1 MKNKDREIGN
11 LNTRIEEIK
20 GQSERDRMI
29 LLDVG
34 FHKSKL
40 RENTILSPE
49 KNKSKIENQQNE
61 ENKEKIIQN
70 TPVVMVGFFDSEDI
84 FHKTRLIQNS
94 SDLKIDKNSA
104 EELTK
109 LIKYCNKETL
119 TETGDSIC
127 MKKSNKFQQFPE
139 IKSFVI
145 SHEDSSSIKIFP
157 SKRKYGSLPDNNLNS
172 INLVIP
178 KIEKRKKKS
187 MKRAKSIDLL
197 NIEKNVVN
205 DRRKLSVENKL
216 ESSDNDKKSE
226 KSMEKSITE
235 YSISSDKNSSARSSK
250 KIKYRIIENI
260 LKEPVTENNSID
272 KSRGK
277 KAERKKI
284 KREENKVKSGK
295 NKNHLSHKSRRSM
308 VVGNKDQMNYKILDL
323 SNIESNFYEEFDSKN
338 ISYQSGNRKKSTEND
353 QLLNRLSNSSINPEK
368 STKNKKLPLNDS
380 QISNIVESPRMI
392 NPSFINKFSKIKEKK
407 FPEAL
412 SSVRKVKSLKETPII
427 QPKDQI
433 ASKNDNSKHNEIN
446 YINRSES
453 IQVDINPIAYNE
465 ITSPQVHSTMHHL
478 RKLLKEI
485 SLDPD
490 RKKNLTKDADYMK
503 RASDLGELILD
514 IFSNNNQEK
523 KEEKLLEKLE
533 ENPEENPEES
543 LRELLKSA
551 ENKNSQTDVGLKAK
565 LLPKGQNKKKKKKLS
580 KTPSSVV
587 QLRRKRS
594 NTLDRETERLSSQ
607 NAIRPKYTSKIPKK
621 IVKST
626 VVVDEF
632 IFGQRS
638 KKILVTHPG
647 QKLIESIIDSLSSMT
662 DIKTSLS
669 LKSLMKS
676 IQTVY
681 QEKIIICKDNP
692 NNKKLETCMIL
703 YDLLMNR
710 YGLKSVAENKFKQ
723 IIIAAYLFKNKYPRV
738 NNFAKF
744 LGIEGNYQV
753 EEWNFYLIC
762 TEIIEYSNIGKNIFN
777 EDTAIDH
784 YSSLLRAIMCVHTIF
799 DSKLPENIIDVIIN
813 ATNLLKIDE
822 NANNSKRNPQKTIE
836 SVNIDKFVEI
846 LLSYYIELKDKLNIN
861 LFPDKTKEDLLN
873 EDEFYHEMEII
884 PKCDQEMLKKL
895 FENYFVIK
903 TKDEEQTEKAIRQ
916 NSVLSIIV
924 DNDFIDIKEIYNNSQ

>member
-277 KAERKKI
+277 KADRKKLRTRDKKKWI
-284 KREENKVKSGK
+284 I
-295 NKNHLSHKSRRSM
+295 
-308 VVGNKDQMNYKILDL
+308 ILC
-323 SNIESNFYEEFDSKN
+323 
-338 ISYQSGNRKKSTEND
+338 
-353 QLLNRLSNSSINPEK
+353 
-368 STKNKKLPLNDS
+368 
-380 QISNIVESPRMI
+380 
-392 NPSFINKFSKIKEKK
+392 
-407 FPEAL
+407 
-412 SSVRKVKSLKETPII
+412 KSLRLTFQQLIK
-427 QPKDQI
+427 
-433 ASKNDNSKHNEIN
+433 
-446 YINRSES
+446 S
-453 IQVDINPIAYNE
+453 IHLPFLVLSGFDNE
-465 ITSPQVHSTMHHL
+465 ITNTLMTRGVCTL
-478 RKLLKEI
+478 VFTVTLKSRAQI
-485 SLDPD
+485 NHWTDSL
-490 RKKNLTKDADYMK
+490 
-503 RASDLGELILD
+503 
-514 IFSNNNQEK
+514 QEK
-523 KEEKLLEKLE
+523 TG
-533 ENPEENPEES
+533 S
-543 LRELLKSA
+543 
-551 ENKNSQTDVGLKAK
+551 
-565 LLPKGQNKKKKKKLS
+565 
-580 KTPSSVV
+580 
-587 QLRRKRS
+587 
-594 NTLDRETERLSSQ
+594 
-607 NAIRPKYTSKIPKK
+607 
-621 IVKST
+621 
-626 VVVDEF
+626 F
-632 IFGQRS
+632 
-638 KKILVTHPG
+638 
-647 QKLIESIIDSLSSMT
+647 
-662 DIKTSLS
+662 
-669 LKSLMKS
+669 
-676 IQTVY
+676 
-681 QEKIIICKDNP
+681 KD
-692 NNKKLETCMIL
+692 
-703 YDLLMNR
+703 
-710 YGLKSVAENKFKQ
+710 
-723 IIIAAYLFKNKYPRV
+723 
-738 NNFAKF
+738 
-744 LGIEGNYQV
+744 
-753 EEWNFYLIC
+753 
-762 TEIIEYSNIGKNIFN
+762 
-777 EDTAIDH
+777 
-784 YSSLLRAIMCVHTIF
+784 
-799 DSKLPENIIDVIIN
+799 
-813 ATNLLKIDE
+813 
-822 NANNSKRNPQKTIE
+822 
-836 SVNIDKFVEI
+836 
-846 LLSYYIELKDKLNIN
+846 
-861 LFPDKTKEDLLN
+861 
-873 EDEFYHEMEII
+873 
-884 PKCDQEMLKKL
+884 
-895 FENYFVIK
+895 
-903 TKDEEQTEKAIRQ
+903 
-916 NSVLSIIV
+916 
-924 DNDFIDIKEIYNNSQ
+924 